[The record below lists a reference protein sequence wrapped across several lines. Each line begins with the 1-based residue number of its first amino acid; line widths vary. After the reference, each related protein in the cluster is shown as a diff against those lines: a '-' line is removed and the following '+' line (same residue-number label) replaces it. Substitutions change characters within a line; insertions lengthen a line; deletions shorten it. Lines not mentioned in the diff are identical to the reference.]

1 MKNKAGIMDSYIE
14 KFKLFMKIEKNAA
27 ALTIQSYEKDVSQFL
42 RFLDSQGILY
52 QNINYPIMRRFLALL
67 KEQGYARNSI
77 ARKISALR
85 TFLRYLKREG
95 EVASSSWEIISTPKR
110 TKKLPVF
117 LYPDEVVELLEAP
130 EKGTILGSRDKSI
143 LETLYG
149 SGIRVSEM
157 TGLNLSDVDLEN
169 GYLKV
174 MGKGAKERIVPI
186 GRYARQAVAVY
197 LRIGRPFLET
207 NCKHGEQETALFL
220 NRFGQR
226 LSDRS
231 VRRIISKYSLKV
243 TSGSHISPH
252 VLRHSFATHMLNAG
266 ADLRTVQELLGHVC
280 ISTTQIYIHITKDEL
295 KRTYLKTHPRA

>member
-1 MKNKAGIMDSYIE
+1 MKNKARIMDGYLE
-14 KFKLFMKIEKNAA
+14 NFKLFMKIEKNASV
-27 ALTIQSYEKDVSQFL
+27 LTIRSYEKDVSQFL
-42 RFLDSQGILY
+42 RFLDMQEIFF
-52 QNINYPIMRRFLALL
+52 QNINYPVMRRFLALL

-77 ARKISALR
+77 ARKISAIR

-95 EVASSSWEIISTPKR
+95 EVSSSSWEVISTPKR
-110 TKKLPVF
+110 AKKLPVF

-130 EKGTILGSRDKSI
+130 EKGTVLGSRDKSI

-149 SGIRVSEM
+149 SGIRVSEL
-157 TGLNLSDVDLEN
+157 TGLNLADVDLEN

-174 MGKGAKERIVPI
+174 MGKGQKKESFRSK
-186 GRYARQAVAVY
+186 YARQAVAVY
-197 LRIGRPFLET
+197 LRAGRPFLEAN

-220 NRFGQR
+220 NRFGKR

-231 VRRIISKYSLKV
+231 VRRIIYKYSLKI
-243 TSGSHISPH
+243 TSGVHISPH
-252 VLRHSFATHMLNAG
+252 VLRHSFASHMLNAG